1 MVGGVDVQKIYLAL
15 CDFAKQMSKQNISAF
30 SANAAFFIFLSLIPM
45 LIMMCTI
52 IPYTP
57 LSEMTLVNA
66 ITEITP
72 DAFNPL
78 LISVISQVYDK
89 SAGVLSVAAVATVW
103 SAGKGVLALMRG
115 LNAVND
121 VEEERNYFVVRTVA
135 SFYTVIVMIMLII
148 LLILSVFGNVLVAVI
163 VRYIPNISLLFDVL
177 FKLRFLLVWVVL
189 TFVLTLIYVY
199 LPGRK
204 RKLFYQIPGAAV
216 SAIMWS
222 GFSWIFSAYVDSYDG
237 VTAYGTLS
245 IIILVMLWLYFGI
258 YIVMVGAYLNR
269 YFFPAYHVIYK
280 RRKLRAREKR
290 LVSRRKS
297 KGEN

>member
-1 MVGGVDVQKIYLAL
+1 MHKLYYAIR
-15 CDFAKQMSKQNISAF
+15 DFAKQMSKQNISAF

-45 LIMMCTI
+45 LIMICTI
-52 IPYTP
+52 LPYTP
-57 LSEMTLVNA
+57 LSEATLVNA

-89 SAGVLSVAAVATVW
+89 SAGILSVAAVATVW

-115 LNAVND
+115 LNAVNG
-121 VEEERNYFVVRTVA
+121 VEEERNYFVIRTVA
-135 SFYTVIVMIMLII
+135 SIYTVIVMVMLVL
-148 LLILSVFGNVLVAVI
+148 LLIMSIFGNVLVALI
-163 VRYIPNISLLFDVL
+163 VRYIPHMSLLFDGL
-177 FKLRFLLVWVVL
+177 FKLRFILVWAVL
-189 TFVLTLIYVY
+189 AFFLTLIYAY
-199 LPGRK
+199 LPARK

-222 GFSWIFSAYVDSYDG
+222 GFSWVFSAYVDSYDG

-245 IIILVMLWLYFGI
+245 IIILIMLWLYFGI

-269 YFFPAYHVIYK
+269 YFFPTYHVIYK
-280 RRKLRAREKR
+280 RRKMRAREKR
-290 LVSRRKS
+290 LANSRNSDGR
-297 KGEN
+297 N

>member
-1 MVGGVDVQKIYLAL
+1 MRKLYYATR
-15 CDFAKQMSKQNISAF
+15 DFVKQMSKQNISAF
-30 SANAAFFIFLSLIPM
+30 SANTAFFIFLSLIPM

-57 LSEMTLVNA
+57 LSEMSLVNA

-78 LISVISQVYDK
+78 LVSVISQVYDK
-89 SAGVLSVAAVATVW
+89 SAGILSVAAVATIW
-103 SAGKGVLALMRG
+103 SAGKGVLALIRG
-115 LNAVND
+115 LNAVNG

-135 SFYTVIVMIMLII
+135 SIYTVIVMIMLIL
-148 LLILSVFGNVLVAVI
+148 LLIMSVFGNVIVI
-163 VRYIPNISLLFDVL
+163 VIEKYIPNISLLFDVL
-177 FKLRFLLVWVVL
+177 FKLRFILVWTVL
-189 TFVLTLIYVY
+189 TFFLTLIYAY
-199 LPGRK
+199 LPARK

-216 SAIMWS
+216 SAILWS

-245 IIILVMLWLYFGI
+245 IIILIMLWLYFGI

-269 YFFPAYHVIYK
+269 YFFPTYHVIYK
-280 RRKLRAREKR
+280 RRKMRAREKR
-290 LVSRRKS
+290 LANTRRHYGKIDR
-297 KGEN
+297 